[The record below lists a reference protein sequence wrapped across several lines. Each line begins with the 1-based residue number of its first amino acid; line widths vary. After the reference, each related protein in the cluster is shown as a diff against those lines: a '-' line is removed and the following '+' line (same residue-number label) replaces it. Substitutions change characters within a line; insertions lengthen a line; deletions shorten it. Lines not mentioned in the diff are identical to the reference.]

1 MGESMSK
8 KLITLM
14 LVLLLVLAVGVA
26 SGCGGGGDE
35 AADGDTEDVTY
46 EEEPQEEGE
55 SAVTA
60 DPSSTVTMNGRS
72 VMAGWMEH
80 WGYDWEG
87 PVEKDG
93 YYLDYK
99 ELDADLSQIAGSFRE
114 NVEGLPE
121 GSVTF
126 FKFCFADFYGDN
138 LSELEGLADEVI
150 GIAREN
156 SLRLIL
162 GNALPMGKRDAPS
175 GVVSEYEGYNSY
187 LEEKASA
194 GDVWVYDFYGVLAGP
209 DGYLKPEY
217 DVGDSHLNDSAY
229 STLDETFFGL
239 LDSIYGR

>member
-1 MGESMSK
+1 MTRKAISW
-8 KLITLM
+8 L
-14 LVLLLVLAVGVA
+14 LVLLLALTVGVA
-26 SGCGGGGDE
+26 AGCGGGGDE

-55 SAVTA
+55 PAVTA

-72 VMAGWMEH
+72 VMEGWMEH

-87 PVEKDG
+87 PVQKEG
-93 YYLDYK
+93 CHLDYK

-114 NVEGLPE
+114 NVQGLRE

-138 LSELEGLADEVI
+138 LSELEGIIDEVI

-156 SLRLIL
+156 GLRLVL
-162 GNALPMGKRDAPS
+162 GNALPMRKADAPS
-175 GVVSEYEGYNSY
+175 GVVSEYEGYNGY

-194 GDVWVYDFYGVLAGP
+194 GDVWVYDFYGVLADS

-229 STLDETFFGL
+229 WTLDETFFGL

>member
-1 MGESMSK
+1 MLRK
-8 KLITLM
+8 IAIFL
-14 LVLLLVLAVGVA
+14 LVLLLLLAVGVA
-26 SGCGGGGDE
+26 SGCGC
-35 AADGDTEDVTY
+35 DGDDTSNGAEEEVTY
-46 EEEPQEEGE
+46 DEEPTDDSEPP
-55 SAVTA
+55 VTA

-99 ELDADLSQIAGSFRE
+99 ELDADLSRIAGSFRE
-114 NVEGLPE
+114 NVQGLPE

-156 SLRLIL
+156 GLRLIL
-162 GNALPMGKRDAPS
+162 GNALPMGEGDAPS
-175 GVVSEYEGYNSY
+175 AVVSEYEGYNSC
-187 LEEKASA
+187 LLDKSS
-194 GDVWVYDFYGVLAGP
+194 DDSVWVYDFYGVLAGS

-217 DVGDSHLNDSAY
+217 DAGDSHLNSTAY
-229 STLDETFFGL
+229 RALDETFFPL